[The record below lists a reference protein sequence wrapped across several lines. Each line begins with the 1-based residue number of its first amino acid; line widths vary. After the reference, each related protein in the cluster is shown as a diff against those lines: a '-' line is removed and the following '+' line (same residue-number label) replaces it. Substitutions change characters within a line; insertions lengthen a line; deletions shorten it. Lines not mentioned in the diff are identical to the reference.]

1 MYQKNMIQR
10 LMTLALLL
18 FASFQVAMA
27 SEAHFITD
35 ANYRLKVE
43 KAFGEKMALVGEK
56 FFDVK
61 DLKDGKANGDEKE
74 ALRFLYAYMPV
85 ADVTDYPTAFF
96 LLNVRTAFQ
105 ARKEMIWGNEV
116 PELLFRHFVLPIRV
130 NNENLDDSRQ
140 VFYRELKERVKGM
153 SMKDAILEVNH
164 WCHERVTYQPSDA
177 RTSAPLAT
185 IRSAYGRCGEEST
198 FTVAALRAIGI
209 PARQVYTP
217 RWAHTE
223 IGRAHV

>member
-1 MYQKNMIQR
+1 MIQR

-27 SEAHFITD
+27 DEAHFITD
-35 ANYRLKVE
+35 ANYRSKVE

-96 LLNVRTAFQ
+96 CRMYA
-105 ARKEMIWGNEV
+105 
-116 PELLFRHFVLPIRV
+116 PLFR
-130 NNENLDDSRQ
+130 Q
-140 VFYRELKERVKGM
+140 ER
-153 SMKDAILEVNH
+153 
-164 WCHERVTYQPSDA
+164 R
-177 RTSAPLAT
+177 
-185 IRSAYGRCGEEST
+185 
-198 FTVAALRAIGI
+198 
-209 PARQVYTP
+209 
-217 RWAHTE
+217 
-223 IGRAHV
+223 